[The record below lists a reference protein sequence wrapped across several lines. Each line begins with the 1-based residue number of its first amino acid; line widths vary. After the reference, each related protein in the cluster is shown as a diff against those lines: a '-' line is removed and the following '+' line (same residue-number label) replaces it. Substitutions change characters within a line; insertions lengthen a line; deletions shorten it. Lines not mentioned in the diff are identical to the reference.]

1 MNSPLKSIR
10 WITKF
15 GPARGF
21 LYNFALFDNAS
32 PSQDFPMSDQSK
44 VNGRRR
50 TLVIASACAGGVS
63 AVATAVPF
71 AASMLP
77 SERAEAL
84 GAPVEADIGQ
94 LNPGEKMTVEWRGQ
108 PVWILHRTQEMLEEI
123 KRTDGKV
130 ADTKS
135 ERKKGELTPEY
146 ARNEYR
152 SIKPDYLVVV
162 GICSHLGCS
171 PQDKFKPGPEAFESQ
186 WTGGFYCPCHGSLF
200 DLAGRVY
207 KNKPAPDNLKVPPYT
222 YLSDTR
228 ILIGED
234 KKRA

>member
-1 MNSPLKSIR
+1 MNSLSESTS
-10 WITKF
+10 WATKF
-15 GPARGF
+15 GSARCF
-21 LYNFALFDNAS
+21 LYNFALSDNAF
-32 PSQDFPMSDQSK
+32 PSQGFSMSDQSQ
-44 VNGRRR
+44 VNRSRRS
-50 TLVIASACAGGVS
+50 LVIASACAGGAA
-63 AVATAVPF
+63 AVATSVPF
-71 AASMLP
+71 VASMLP

-108 PVWILHRTQEMLEEI
+108 PVWILHRTKEMLEEI
-123 KRTDGKV
+123 KQTDGKV
-130 ADTKS
+130 ADPKS
-135 ERKKGELTPEY
+135 ERKKGELTPLY

-152 SIKPDYLVVV
+152 SIKPEYLGVV
-162 GICSHLGCS
+162 GICSHLCCS
-171 PQDKFKPGPEAFESQ
+171 PQDRLKAGPEAFESQ

-234 KKRA
+234 KKGT